1 MTEIK
6 YYKVTKITEQELLQA
21 REIATKNNC
30 MVRMLWQPNKYTPE
44 QTISVDENISD
55 DIIDNILV
63 WARGPWGM

>member
-6 YYKVTKITEQELLQA
+6 YYKVTKITEQELVQA

-30 MVRMLWQPNKYTPE
+30 MVRLLWQPNKYNPE

-55 DIIDNILV
+55 DTIANILV

>member
-6 YYKVTKITEQELLQA
+6 YYKVTKITEQELVQA

-30 MVRMLWQPNKYTPE
+30 MVRLLWQPNKYNPE

>member
-6 YYKVTKITEQELLQA
+6 YYKVTKITEQELVQA

-30 MVRMLWQPNKYTPE
+30 MVRLLWQPNKYNPE

-55 DIIDNILV
+55 DTIDNILV

>member
-6 YYKVTKITEQELLQA
+6 YYKVTKLTEQELVQA

-30 MVRMLWQPNKYTPE
+30 IVRLLWQPNKYNPE

>member
-6 YYKVTKITEQELLQA
+6 YYKVTNITEQELVQA

-30 MVRMLWQPNKYTPE
+30 MVRLLWQPNKYNPE

-63 WARGPWGM
+63 EARGPWGM

>member
-30 MVRMLWQPNKYTPE
+30 MVRLLWRPNKYTPE
-44 QTISVDENISD
+44 QTISIDENTSD
-55 DIIDNILV
+55 STIDNILV
-63 WARGPWGM
+63 EARGPCGM

>member
-21 REIATKNNC
+21 REIATKNHC
-30 MVRMLWQPNKYTPE
+30 IVRLLWRPNKYNPE

-63 WARGPWGM
+63 WTRGPWGM

>member
-1 MTEIK
+1 MKEIK
-6 YYKVTKITEQELLQA
+6 YYKVTNITEQELVQA

-30 MVRMLWQPNKYTPE
+30 MVRLLWQPNKYNPE

-55 DIIDNILV
+55 DTIDNIVV

>member
-6 YYKVTKITEQELLQA
+6 YYKVTKITEQELVQA
-21 REIATKNNC
+21 REIATKNNYI
-30 MVRMLWQPNKYTPE
+30 VRLLWQPNKYNPE

-55 DIIDNILV
+55 STIDTILV

>member
-1 MTEIK
+1 MKEIK
-6 YYKVTKITEQELLQA
+6 YYKVTNITEQELVQA

-30 MVRMLWQPNKYTPE
+30 MVRLLWRPNKYNPE

-55 DIIDNILV
+55 DTIDNILV

>member
-6 YYKVTKITEQELLQA
+6 YYKVTKITEQELVQA
-21 REIATKNNC
+21 REIATKNNYI
-30 MVRMLWQPNKYTPE
+30 VRLLWQPNKYNPE

-55 DIIDNILV
+55 DTIDNILV